1 MTLKERS
8 VIVVGVIFSYE
19 PVKITVNR
27 LEVVFNVTYVTLVPI
42 ASNCWLLVVYDLV
55 LMFGAVTKFVT

>member
-1 MTLKERS
+1 M
-8 VIVVGVIFSYE
+8 VGVIFAYE
-19 PVKITVNR
+19 PVKITVSR